1 MNITKGYQK
10 HNITGEMLYPCELY
24 QATEQSTGQ
33 NTEQNTEQNIG
44 QNTEQKADET

>member
-10 HNITGEMLYPCELY
+10 HNITGEMLYPRELY
-24 QATEQSTGQ
+24 QATEQ
-33 NTEQNTEQNIG
+33 NTDTEQNIG

>member
-24 QATEQSTGQ
+24 QATEQ
-33 NTEQNTEQNIG
+33 NTDTEQNIG
-44 QNTEQKADET
+44 QSTEQKTDET

>member
-24 QATEQSTGQ
+24 HAPEQ
-33 NTEQNTEQNIG
+33 NTDTEQNIG